1 MITTINNLSLIAAE
15 RIQADLKI
23 LLDEYE
29 LYDQGMRLDA
39 IDPIED
45 IAKSLESVYGIF
57 NTTPGIDQIIVDLH
71 PYFHADITKIIE
83 YCDKFRDQVNKD
95 DTLRAESRLRYMI
108 NKADRLVKRHTYLKE
123 QVLI

>member
-1 MITTINNLSLIAAE
+1 MITTLNNLALIAAE

-29 LYDQGMRLDA
+29 LYNQGMRLDA

-57 NTTPGIDQIIVDLH
+57 NTTPGTHQIIVDLY
-71 PYFHADITKIIE
+71 PYFNADITKIIE
-83 YCDKFRDQVNKD
+83 YCYKFRDQVNKD

-108 NKADRLVKRHTYLKE
+108 NKANRLVKRHTYLKE
-123 QVLI
+123 QVLV